1 VYEDDL
7 IERIVI
13 PNLQH
18 IDTDSNII
26 VRNAAS
32 QLLVELCVECENKRC
47 LELMDI
53 LEKVWLSFIKKKL
66 SMHFRRIISVAV
78 MSSIHPSYHWSRT
91 CIVKSKESK
100 VKLSL

>member
-32 QLLVELCVECENKRC
+32 QLLVDLCVECENKRC

-53 LEKVWLSFIKKKL
+53 LEKVWLYFIQKSL
-66 SMHFRRIISVAV
+66 ACISVAV
-78 MSSIHPSYHWSRT
+78 MSSVPSSCDNRNP
-91 CIVKSKESK
+91 
-100 VKLSL
+100 